1 VLNIEN
7 KSASGA
13 RSKADARIS
22 IADDIGRVY
31 VRYGLAL
38 SIGRVFGLLLASDE
52 PLTLDEI
59 ARTLGISKSGA
70 SVAARDL
77 ERVGVVHRL
86 GTPGSKRVLYEATES
101 MESTFAGTFARVQD
115 SLHAMHRAH
124 AQLAPGR
131 AKRRMKEMVEVHEF
145 WLRES
150 SGIIERWRRRRQTR

>member
-1 VLNIEN
+1 VLNIKN
-7 KSASGA
+7 RPRA
-13 RSKADARIS
+13 RTEDPRIG

-31 VRYGLAL
+31 TRYGLAL

-59 ARTLGISKSGA
+59 AGTLGISKSGA

-77 ERVGVVHRL
+77 ERAGVVHRL

-115 SLHAMHRAH
+115 SLNAMNRAH
-124 AQLAPGR
+124 SRLAAGR

-150 SGIIERWRRRRQTR
+150 SGIIERWRRGRHTR

>member
-1 VLNIEN
+1 MLNIEN
-7 KSASGA
+7 KRRA
-13 RSKADARIS
+13 KAEDTRIS

-31 VRYGLAL
+31 ARYGLAL
-38 SIGRVFGLLLASDE
+38 SIGRVFGLLLASNE
-52 PLTLDEI
+52 PLTLDEM
-59 ARTLGISKSGA
+59 AGTLGISKSGA

-101 MESTFAGTFARVQD
+101 MESTFDGTFALVRD
-115 SLHAMHRAH
+115 SLNAMNRAES
-124 AQLAPGR
+124 QLAAGK

-150 SGIIERWRRRRQTR
+150 DGIIERWRRRRGK